1 MPPPWPRWLSW
12 SDAVFGFEPQ
22 AVIVAA
28 LAAVAAGFVRG
39 LAGFGLSVVLVPV
52 LQLAISPS
60 AAVLIGLISLFL
72 IGLTDLGRVR
82 RDADRSAIPIAV
94 LAIAC
99 MPLGLWALTALPT
112 GWARMLIAL
121 VSLGAFVLVVVPLG
135 KLVMPRHPAMALSG
149 FFTGFFGGFAGM
161 PGPGM
166 APFYLRGR
174 LEPKVARAS
183 MMAIFL
189 VVTPLTAAVF
199 VWLDVGGLPEV
210 ELALALFPAVL
221 LGDWFGH
228 RAFGR
233 VTPRQWQVATALVLG
248 GAAVGALWKLV
259 V

>member
-1 MPPPWPRWLSW
+1 MFGYAPE
-12 SDAVFGFEPQ
+12 AVLV
-22 AVIVAA
+22 AV
-28 LAAVAAGFVRG
+28 LAAMAAGFVRG

-52 LQLAISPS
+52 LQLAIAPS

-72 IGLTDLGRVR
+72 IGLTDVGRIR
-82 RDADRSAIPIAV
+82 RDADRSAIPITL
-94 LAIAC
+94 LALAC
-99 MPLGLWALTALPT
+99 MPLGLWALVALPP
-112 GWARMLIAL
+112 GWARLLIAL

-135 KLVMPRHPAMALSG
+135 KVTMPRRPAMALSG

-174 LEPKVARAS
+174 LEPRRARAS

-189 VVTPLTAAVF
+189 VVTPLSAAVF
-199 VWLDVGGLPEV
+199 IWQGIGGMPEL
-210 ELALALFPAVL
+210 ELAALLFPAVL

-233 VTPRQWQVATALVLG
+233 VTQGQWQLATALVLG
-248 GAAVGALWKLV
+248 GAALGALYKLAG
-259 V
+259 

>member
-1 MPPPWPRWLSW
+1 M
-12 SDAVFGFEPQ
+12 FGFPIE
-22 AVIVAA
+22 AVVVAV
-28 LAAVAAGFVRG
+28 LAAMAAGFVRG

-52 LQLAISPS
+52 LQLAIAPS

-72 IGLTDLGRVR
+72 IGLTDVGRIR
-82 RDADRSAIPIAV
+82 RDADASAIPITV
-94 LAIAC
+94 LALAC
-99 MPLGLWALTALPT
+99 MPLGLWALVALPPE
-112 GWARMLIAL
+112 WARLLIAT

-135 KLVMPRHPAMALSG
+135 KVAMPRRPAMALSG

-174 LEPKVARAS
+174 LEPRQARAS

-189 VVTPLTAAVF
+189 VATPLSAAVF
-199 VWLDVGGLPEV
+199 MWQGIGGWPEL
-210 ELALALFPAVL
+210 ELAALLFPAVL

-233 VTPRQWQVATALVLG
+233 VTQRQWQLATALVLG
-248 GAAVGALWKLV
+248 GAALGALYKLAA
-259 V
+259 

>member
-1 MPPPWPRWLSW
+1 M
-12 SDAVFGFEPQ
+12 FGFAIE
-22 AVIVAA
+22 AVIVAL
-28 LAAVAAGFVRG
+28 LAAMAAGFVRG

-52 LQLAISPS
+52 LQLAIAPS

-72 IGLTDLGRVR
+72 IGLTDVGRIR
-82 RDADRSAIPIAV
+82 RDADRSAIPITL
-94 LAIAC
+94 LALAC
-99 MPLGLWALTALPT
+99 MPLGLWALVALPPE
-112 GWARMLIAL
+112 WARVLIAL

-135 KLVMPRHPAMALSG
+135 KVAMPRRPAMALSG

-174 LEPKVARAS
+174 LEPRQARAS

-189 VVTPLTAAVF
+189 VVTPLSAAVF
-199 VWLDVGGLPEV
+199 VWQGIGGLPEL
-210 ELALALFPAVL
+210 ELAALLFPAVL

-233 VTPRQWQVATALVLG
+233 VTQGQWQLATALVLG
-248 GAAVGALWKLV
+248 GAALGALYKLAA
-259 V
+259 

>member
-1 MPPPWPRWLSW
+1 M
-12 SDAVFGFEPQ
+12 FGFEPQ
-22 AVIVAA
+22 AVIVAL

-52 LQLAISPS
+52 LQLAIEPT

-72 IGLTDLGRVR
+72 IGLTDVGRIR
-82 RDADRSAIPIAV
+82 RHADRSAIPITL
-94 LAIAC
+94 LALAC
-99 MPLGLWALTALPT
+99 MPLGLWALTALPPA
-112 GWARMLIAL
+112 WARVLIAL

-135 KLVMPRHPAMALSG
+135 RITLPRHPAMALSG

-174 LEPKVARAS
+174 LEPSAARAS

-189 VVTPLTAAVF
+189 VVTPLSAAFF
-199 VWLDVGGLPEV
+199 VALGVGGLSEV
-210 ELALALFPAVL
+210 ELAAALFPAVL

-228 RAFGR
+228 KAFGR
-233 VTPRQWQVATALVLG
+233 VTPRQWQVATAVVLG
-248 GAAVGALWKLV
+248 GAALGALWKLV
-259 V
+259 A